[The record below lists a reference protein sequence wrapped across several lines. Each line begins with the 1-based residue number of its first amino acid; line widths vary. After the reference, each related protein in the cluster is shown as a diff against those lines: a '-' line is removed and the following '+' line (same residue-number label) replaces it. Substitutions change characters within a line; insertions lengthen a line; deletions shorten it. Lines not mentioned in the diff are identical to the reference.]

1 MCAAV
6 RKVCGIFVKRF
17 MPSENTKR
25 IAKNTVMLYIR
36 MLMIMAVTL
45 YTSRVVL
52 NTLGVEDY
60 GIYNVVGG
68 VVAMLGFLNGSLG
81 GASSR
86 FITFALGKGDKK
98 GLQNI
103 FSTVLCVHFLLA
115 GVIVLVGETA
125 GLWFVCHKLVIPAE
139 RMPAALWVY
148 HCSILTTVVSIIS
161 VPYNSLIIAYEK
173 MEAFAWISIVEAVLK
188 LVVVWLLLYI
198 PHDKLII
205 YAVLYLVV
213 QILVRLAY
221 GWYCSACLTDVKSKL
236 KWNAS
241 LARQIAAY
249 AGWTVNGNLAVM
261 GYTQGINILLN
272 LFFGPAVNAARG
284 VAVQVQAAIMTFVQN
299 FQMAVQPQIV
309 KSYAAGNLTYM
320 HSLIVASSKYG
331 TFLLL
336 LLAFPIMLGI
346 NAVLKIWLGI
356 VPEHTANF
364 VCIMLFVG
372 MTEPLA
378 RTLVNAIHATGDI
391 RRFQIY
397 EGTAL
402 LSILPIA
409 YILLKVF
416 HITSEQVMW
425 VHFIVAVLVQGIRIW
440 IVLPKV
446 GMKYSVYL
454 RQIILP
460 LLLPLLCL
468 LIPLNLFSVPEN
480 CSFGMLALYALCGA
494 VYMAVCIFSLGTTKA
509 ERKLVSEFVKR
520 KSKKL

>member
-1 MCAAV
+1 
-6 RKVCGIFVKRF
+6 

-25 IAKNTVMLYIR
+25 IAKNTAMLYVR
-36 MLMIMAVTL
+36 MLLLMGVTF
-45 YTSRVVL
+45 YTSRIVL
-52 NTLGVEDY
+52 NVLGIEDY

-86 FITFALGKGDKK
+86 FITFVLGKGDKK
-98 GLQNI
+98 ELQDI

-115 GVIVLVGETA
+115 GIIVLVGETV

-139 RMPAALWVY
+139 RMSIALWVY
-148 HCSILTTVVSIIS
+148 HCSILTTAVSIIS

-188 LVVVWLLLYI
+188 LVIAWLLLYI
-198 PHDKLII
+198 PCDKLMI
-205 YAVLYLVV
+205 YAVLYFVV
-213 QILVRLAY
+213 QVIIRLAY
-221 GWYCSACLTDVKSKL
+221 GRYCSTHFTDVKSRL

-241 LARQIAAY
+241 LVKQIASY

-272 LFFGPAVNAARG
+272 LFFGPMVNAARG
-284 VAVQVQAAIMTFVQN
+284 VAVQVQAAVMTFVQN

-309 KSYAAGNLTYM
+309 KSYATDNLTYM
-320 HSLIVASSKYG
+320 HKLIVISSKYG

-346 NAVLKIWLGI
+346 NAILKIWLGV
-356 VPEHTANF
+356 VPDHTANF

-372 MTEPLA
+372 LTEPLA

-391 RRFQIY
+391 RNFQIY

-402 LSILPIA
+402 LSVVPIA
-409 YILLKVF
+409 YVLLKF
-416 HITSEQVMW
+416 FYITPEQVMW
-425 VHFIVAVLVQGIRIW
+425 VHFAVAVLTQGIRIW

-454 RQIILP
+454 RQAILP

-468 LIPLNLFSVPEN
+468 LVPLNLFSVPEN
-480 CSFGMLALYALCGA
+480 CSFGMLALYALCG
-494 VYMAVCIFSLGTTKA
+494 VIYMAVCIFFLGTTKA
-509 ERKLVSEFVKR
+509 ERWLVTDFIKR
-520 KSKKL
+520 KAKIKL

>member
-1 MCAAV
+1 
-6 RKVCGIFVKRF
+6 

-25 IAKNTVMLYIR
+25 IAKNTAMLYVR
-36 MLMIMAVTL
+36 MLLLMGVTF
-45 YTSRVVL
+45 YTSRIVL
-52 NTLGVEDY
+52 NVLGIEDY

-86 FITFALGKGDKK
+86 FITFVLGKGDKK
-98 GLQNI
+98 ELQDI

-115 GVIVLVGETA
+115 GIIVLVGETV

-139 RMPAALWVY
+139 RMSVALWVY
-148 HCSILTTVVSIIS
+148 HCSILTTAVSIIS

-188 LVVVWLLLYI
+188 LVIAWLLLYI
-198 PHDKLII
+198 PCDKLMI
-205 YAVLYLVV
+205 YAVLYFVV
-213 QILVRLAY
+213 QVIIRLAY
-221 GWYCSACLTDVKSKL
+221 GRYCSTHFTDVKSRL

-241 LARQIAAY
+241 LVKQIASY

-272 LFFGPAVNAARG
+272 LFFGPMVNAARG
-284 VAVQVQAAIMTFVQN
+284 VAVQVQAAVMTFVQN

-309 KSYAAGNLTYM
+309 KSYATDNLTYM
-320 HSLIVASSKYG
+320 HKLIVISSKYG

-346 NAVLKIWLGI
+346 NAILKIWLGV
-356 VPEHTANF
+356 VPDHTANF

-372 MTEPLA
+372 LTEPWA

-391 RRFQIY
+391 RNFQIY

-402 LSILPIA
+402 LSVVPIA
-409 YILLKVF
+409 YVLLKF
-416 HITSEQVMW
+416 FYITPEQVMW
-425 VHFIVAVLVQGIRIW
+425 VHFAVAVLTQGIRIW

-454 RQIILP
+454 RQAILP

-468 LIPLNLFSVPEN
+468 LVPLNLFSVPEN
-480 CSFGMLALYALCGA
+480 CSFGMLALYALCG
-494 VYMAVCIFSLGTTKA
+494 VIYMAVCIFFLGMTKA
-509 ERKLVSEFVKR
+509 ERWLVTDFIKR
-520 KSKKL
+520 KAKIKL